1 LATAEAATLAVT
13 WSDCGAKHATVTD
26 LQPTT
31 VHTGATETVTGSG
44 TVDEDVTSAHFKAT
58 VSALGA
64 QLTSCQGDGTKDIVC
79 TLPGGVGKITVKALS
94 FPLKAGT
101 VSIPVEVQTSSLI
114 PASLANVD
122 IHIAATEQAGEDVI
136 CLDVHTAKQMSA
148 TDVWEEFKAKYG
160 KVYNGADHEA
170 EHRQVYEANMAA
182 NEAHNAQ
189 GLSWTQGEN
198 QFTDLTQE
206 QYRVAAGLGWKPF
219 EEVAGAMPILST
231 HTHAGEE
238 LADSVD
244 WTTKGAVTPIKD
256 QGQCGSCWSFGTTG
270 GIEGSW
276 QIATGS
282 LKSLSEQQL
291 VDCSKFPNMGCSG
304 GNPQIAV
311 GFETK
316 HNVCSEE
323 TYPYTATKGSCK
335 GDTSCTA
342 AIPSGG
348 VTGYNSVTSNK
359 NSMMSAVQQ
368 QPVTIAIE
376 ADQSSFQHYTGGVL
390 SSGCGT
396 QLDHAVLAVGYGT
409 DSGNDYW
416 LVKNSWGTSWGDA
429 GYIKIGSATNQ
440 CGVLNQAGYPSVS
453 ASVSV

>member
-1 LATAEAATLAVT
+1 MKSAVFF
-13 WSDCGAKHATVTD
+13 ATV
-26 LQPTT
+26 
-31 VHTGATETVTGSG
+31 
-44 TVDEDVTSAHFKAT
+44 
-58 VSALGA
+58 
-64 QLTSCQGDGTKDIVC
+64 
-79 TLPGGVGKITVKALS
+79 GVA
-94 FPLKAGT
+94 AGT
-101 VSIPVEVQTSSLI
+101 
-114 PASLANVD
+114 
-122 IHIAATEQAGEDVI
+122 
-136 CLDVHTAKQMSA
+136 
-148 TDVWEEFKAKYG
+148 WEEFKARYN
-160 KVYNGADHEA
+160 KVYNGPDHEE
-170 EHRQVYEANMAA
+170 EHRQVWDANTRYIAEA
-182 NEAHNAQ
+182 NAQ
-189 GLSWTQGEN
+189 GLSYTLGEN

-206 QYRVAAGLGWKPF
+206 QYRVAAGLGWKPAP
-219 EEVAGAMPILST
+219 EEGTMPLLSR
-231 HTHAGEE
+231 HVHAGEE

-244 WTTKGAVTPIKD
+244 WTTQGAVTPIKD

-348 VTGYNSVTSNK
+348 VTGYNKVGGLFGANK
-359 NSMMSAVQQ
+359 NDMMAAVQQ
-368 QPVTIAIE
+368 QPVTIAIQ
-376 ADQSSFQHYTGGVL
+376 ADQASFQHYQSGVL
-390 SSGCGT
+390 TADCGT

-416 LVKNSWGTSWGDA
+416 LVKNSWGSSWGDA
-429 GYIKIGSATNQ
+429 GYIKIGSATNL

-453 ASVSV
+453 ASVAV